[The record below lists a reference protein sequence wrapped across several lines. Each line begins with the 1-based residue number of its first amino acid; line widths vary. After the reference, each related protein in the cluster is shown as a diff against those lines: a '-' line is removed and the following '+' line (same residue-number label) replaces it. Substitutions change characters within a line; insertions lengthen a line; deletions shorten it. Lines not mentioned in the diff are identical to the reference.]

1 MSSIFTFD
9 PDPPKALVSPWP
21 APTGG
26 RLAGPQTGKEAG
38 DGDDTPNGTTLA
50 DFGVVGLEPEPQDG
64 PTEYKLHLLLRPRR
78 SYLALSTVQRL
89 SGSHL
94 SRLRQSRSEIGTA
107 SPLPKAL
114 VTPASSNQSRQA
126 RLQNLTTQLLW
137 RLQQSSPHHSTS
149 RNDLVVPVLPESLDP
164 FAAPRNPGK
173 LLPGLGDSQGAL
185 YEIGVADDGTLVGL
199 TVDEL
204 DESLG
209 VLRAMA
215 SSLGCRVQLQQRIVV
230 GDCQWLED
238 YGAHAEAGQISRT
251 EKLWVAEALVSP
263 DMNTAGL
270 ENTSTLTLLN
280 DGSNLARL
288 APFDGS
294 QPHQQ
299 SPRTA
304 QLRVSLTGSS
314 TCGKTSLLGTLSTST
329 LDNGRGK
336 SRLSLLK
343 HRHEIASGVTSS
355 VTGSLI
361 GYHNP
366 EHYDHDQRALQVI
379 NYASGNISS
388 WTDIHSASDPGRLV
402 FLNDSAGHPKFRR
415 TIVRGLVSWAP
426 HWTICCIAAHNDKD
440 TSGQAGATASAKDV
454 LGTSCAEMDL
464 ATAHLELCLN
474 LGFPLVVLV
483 TKLDLAI
490 MSALKPMLGKILS
503 VLKSA
508 GRRPEILSS
517 PSDELSFCSQLVSP
531 GDEREIQR
539 LLSGAPDVR
548 SLVPIVLTSAV
559 TGKGID
565 KLHALLRHLPI
576 PPPLLV
582 PNQSIPPKDD
592 TFAFT
597 SLFHID
603 EIFAARETHLRVRQG
618 SPDTILDP
626 ILSGHLGRG
635 QGSLAIGQE
644 VAVGPFAASPD
655 DNDLSPPEV
664 HRASSYPKFR
674 GSPKINSPRRIL
686 PRPLSGD
693 FSVPAQPE
701 GESADRSQVWRRARI
716 CSIRN
721 LRLPVHILSSD
732 QAGTIGLCRPATS
745 TNPGPVPLATHDRI
759 RKGMV
764 LMSLPSGSGA
774 ISLPAYNGFIASFE
788 ASKSSKYHPGMFVI
802 AYMASIRAPAQ
813 ILHSRT
819 VQTDVSGWRSSDV
832 LGVTDGR
839 VGGGGENG
847 ADGRVGGGGKNGAD
861 GSSAT
866 KDQAESDVTEDAPK
880 WVKMT
885 FQFTTYREYFEA
897 GSQVLVTPASPAGPF
912 GATSEGGDKP
922 YVGLEGL
929 VGRIEQGLA

>member
-9 PDPPKALVSPWP
+9 PDPPKALISPWP
-21 APTGG
+21 VLTGG
-26 RLAGPQTGKEAG
+26 RLANPQTRIEAG
-38 DGDDTPNGTTLA
+38 DGDDTPNATTLA
-50 DFGVVGLEPEPQDG
+50 DFGVVGLKPEPQDG

-78 SYLALSTVQRL
+78 SYSALSTVQRV

-94 SRLRQSRSEIGTA
+94 SRLRQSRSEIGTT
-107 SPLPKAL
+107 SPSPKPPI
-114 VTPASSNQSRQA
+114 TPASSNQSRQA

-137 RLQQSSPHHSTS
+137 RLQQSSPHHSAS
-149 RNDLVVPVLPESLDP
+149 RNDLVVPILPEFLDSLV
-164 FAAPRNPGK
+164 APRNPGK

-215 SSLGCRVQLQQRIVV
+215 SSLGCRVQLRQKIVV

-238 YGAHAEAGQISRT
+238 SGAHADAGQISRT

-263 DMNTAGL
+263 DMDTAGL
-270 ENTSTLTLLN
+270 EDTSTLTMLKSV
-280 DGSNLARL
+280 SNPARL
-288 APFDGS
+288 APVDGN
-294 QPHQQ
+294 Q
-299 SPRTA
+299 SL
-304 QLRVSLTGSS
+304 LRVSLTGST

-361 GYHNP
+361 GYHDA
-366 EHYDHDQRALQVI
+366 EDYDHNQRALQVI

-426 HWTICCIAAHNDKD
+426 HWTMCCIAADNEKD
-440 TSGQAGATASAKDV
+440 TSGQAGATASASDV
-454 LGTSCAEMDL
+454 LGAFCAEMDL

-474 LGFPLVVLV
+474 LGLPLIVVV
-483 TKLDLAI
+483 TKLDLAT

-517 PSDELSFCSQLVSP
+517 PSDESSFSSQLVSP
-531 GDEREIQR
+531 KDEREIQR

-576 PPPLLV
+576 PPRLSV
-582 PNQSIPPKDD
+582 HDEYIPPMDE
-592 TFAFT
+592 TLAST
-597 SLFHID
+597 SIFHVD
-603 EIFAARETHLRVRQG
+603 EIFAARETHLRARQG
-618 SPDTILDP
+618 STDLTVDP
-626 ILSGHLGRG
+626 ILSGHLGR
-635 QGSLAIGQE
+635 GSLAIGQE
-644 VAVGPFAASPD
+644 VAVGPFAASPHHT
-655 DNDLSPPEV
+655 DLSPPEV

-693 FSVPAQPE
+693 FSVASQPE
-701 GESADRSQVWRRARI
+701 GESTDRSQVWRRARI

-721 LRLPVHILSSD
+721 LRLPVHSLSSD
-732 QAGTIGLCRPATS
+732 QAGTIGLCHPATS
-745 TNPGPVPLATHDRI
+745 TNLGPVPLNANDRI

-764 LMSLPSGSGA
+764 LMSLPTGSDA

-813 ILHSRT
+813 ILHSQIL
-819 VQTDVSGWRSSDV
+819 QTDVSTLTSSDV
-832 LGVTDGR
+832 LGVTDAG
-839 VGGGGENG
+839 VGGGKK
-847 ADGRVGGGGKNGAD
+847 DVAD
-861 GSSAT
+861 GSNAT
-866 KDQAESDVTEDAPK
+866 ENQAESDVKEDALK
-880 WVKMT
+880 RIKMT
-885 FQFTTYREYFEA
+885 FQFTTYQEYFEA
-897 GSQVLVTPASPAGPF
+897 GTQVLVTPASPAGSL

-922 YVGLEGL
+922 TVGLEGL